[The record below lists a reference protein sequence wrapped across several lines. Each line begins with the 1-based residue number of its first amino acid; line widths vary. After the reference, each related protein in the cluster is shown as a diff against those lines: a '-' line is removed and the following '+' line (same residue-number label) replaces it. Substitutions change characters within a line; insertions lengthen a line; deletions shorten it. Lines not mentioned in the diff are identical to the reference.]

1 MQNKRKNKFLK
12 WAGQIGGGGGVI
24 AFLIYHYTVSNERG
38 WLEDEA
44 GCSGIV
50 WFTQEAISQWF
61 IDQLVLRGQ
70 RGRGEWWVFEFGCIR
85 LLKGLEEE
93 CLG

>member
-1 MQNKRKNKFLK
+1 M
-12 WAGQIGGGGGVI
+12 
-24 AFLIYHYTVSNERG
+24 
-38 WLEDEA
+38 EDEA

-61 IDQLVLRGQ
+61 IDQLVLRGH
-70 RGRGEWWVFEFGCIR
+70 RGKGEGWVFEVGCMR
-85 LLKGLEEE
+85 LIKGLEED